1 MFSRVWKPE
10 ALALVSEIAGNSAC
24 ESIDNNKGNPK
35 ARKVQW
41 RYLEPPLKTLK
52 GTQKQAN
59 KMAELETENG
69 VITDPVQIAETL
81 NDMFANVASRLNINN
96 TELGRFS

>member
-1 MFSRVWKPE
+1 M
-10 ALALVSEIAGNSAC
+10 
-24 ESIDNNKGNPK
+24 
-35 ARKVQW
+35 KVQW

-81 NDMFANVASRLNINN
+81 NDIN
-96 TELGRFS
+96 

>member
-1 MFSRVWKPE
+1 MK
-10 ALALVSEIAGNSAC
+10 VSGASSQNIKRA
-24 ESIDNNKGNPK
+24 
-35 ARKVQW
+35 
-41 RYLEPPLKTLK
+41 
-52 GTQKQAN
+52 QKQAN

>member
-1 MFSRVWKPE
+1 MK
-10 ALALVSEIAGNSAC
+10 VSGASSQNIKRA
-24 ESIDNNKGNPK
+24 
-35 ARKVQW
+35 
-41 RYLEPPLKTLK
+41 
-52 GTQKQAN
+52 QKQAN

-81 NDMFANVASRLNINN
+81 NDINVASHLNINN

>member
-10 ALALVSEIAGNSAC
+10 ALALVSEIVLVNQLTTTRETRKQGRYS
-24 ESIDNNKGNPK
+24 EGID
-35 ARKVQW
+35 
-41 RYLEPPLKTLK
+41 LEPPLKTLK

-81 NDMFANVASRLNINN
+81 NDMFANVASRQNINN